1 MSNKNNHTGA
11 THSTGAGLQSRV
23 GETRDGQPLSLN
35 RAPAEH
41 LRPFVSRI
49 YATRATAN
57 DGEGTECSI
66 CSDLPVMRF
75 ILEGKWT
82 GHAASGPFRHQRAM
96 LFNGPHSKQMPVE
109 VDGGFAT
116 VTVVFQP
123 GAMEALGGPQI
134 APLVDEIVTLDQVW
148 PETDPGWLDDFPLD
162 SSPFDWLQTM
172 EQCLTNMVEQSG
184 PGPVSEITRDFD
196 HECLIDPNLR
206 ISEFAERHEVT
217 TRTVTRTINRDFGM
231 PPKKVL
237 QRARALDLAAT
248 LRGIVEP
255 EERENAALRYYDQS
269 HMIREFAKI
278 FETTPHAFKRE
289 PKPILTLTLETRQA
303 RRLEV
308 LRKDHGQR
316 LPSWRNPRTEPK
328 PPQTNR
334 TVS

>member
-1 MSNKNNHTGA
+1 MTEK
-11 THSTGAGLQSRV
+11 
-23 GETRDGQPLSLN
+23 P
-35 RAPAEH
+35 
-41 LRPFVSRI
+41 
-49 YATRATAN
+49 
-57 DGEGTECSI
+57 TECSI

-82 GHAASGPFRHQRAM
+82 GHAASGPFRHSARHAVQWTA
-96 LFNGPHSKQMPVE
+96 FKQMPVE

-123 GAMEALGGPQI
+123 EPMEALGGPQI
-134 APLVDEIVTLDQVW
+134 APLVDEIVTSIKSG
-148 PETDPGWLDDFPLD
+148 PKPTRPGWTTFRSTARPSIGCRRWSVPD
-162 SSPFDWLQTM
+162 SI
-172 EQCLTNMVEQSG
+172 MVEQSG
-184 PGPVSEITRDFD
+184 PGPVSTITREFD

-206 ISEFAERHEVT
+206 ISEFAERYEVT

-289 PKPILTLTLETRQA
+289 PETNSDPYAGNATGAGGSRF
-303 RRLEV
+303 
-308 LRKDHGQR
+308 
-316 LPSWRNPRTEPK
+316 
-328 PPQTNR
+328 
-334 TVS
+334 